1 VRLSLQERGTIF
13 NVLSKLDGRCE
24 IYLYGSRAD
33 DALKGGDIDLLV
45 FSGKLTFSDKITAL
59 VEIKDILG
67 EQKID
72 LTIKPFSARYSDP
85 FVMEIMKT
93 AVSIAAPSG
102 GLRFKLR

>member
-1 VRLSLQERGTIF
+1 MRLSTRERSTVF
-13 NVLSKLDGRCE
+13 NVLSKLDGHCE

-45 FSGKLTFSDKITAL
+45 FSEQLTFSDKITAL

-72 LTIKPFSARYSDP
+72 LTIKPFSARHSDL
-85 FVMEIMKT
+85 FIMEIMKT
-93 AVSIAAPSG
+93 AVPIADPSEG
-102 GLRFKLR
+102 GG

>member
-1 VRLSLQERGTIF
+1 MRLSTQEGSTIF
-13 NVLSKLDGRCE
+13 NVLSQLDGHCE

-33 DALKGGDIDLLV
+33 DALRGGDIDLLV
-45 FSGKLTFSDKITAL
+45 FSDKLTFSDKITAL

-72 LTIKPFSARYSDP
+72 LTIRPFSARHSDP

-93 AVSIAAPSG
+93 AVPIAAPPEG
-102 GLRFKLR
+102 GG

>member
-1 VRLSLQERGTIF
+1 MRLSTPEWSTIF
-13 NVLSKLDGRCE
+13 NVPSKLDGHCE

-45 FSGKLTFSDKITAL
+45 FSEQLTFSDKITAL

-72 LTIKPFSARYSDP
+72 LTIKPFSARHSDP
-85 FVMEIMKT
+85 FVLAVMKT
-93 AVSIAAPSG
+93 AVPVAVPPTNID
-102 GLRFKLR
+102 